1 MTPSDTVTFDLPPV
15 LKLEECQQLHA
26 FLLESVGTPV
36 TLNCAAVTRLG
47 GLPAQLITMAAR
59 AWAVDDISLQ
69 LADPSDGFRESLQIL
84 GLDTLLDGNEVMQ

>member
-1 MTPSDTVTFDLPPV
+1 MMPSDTVTFDLPPV

-59 AWAVDDISLQ
+59 TWAAEDVPLE
-69 LADPSDGFRESLQIL
+69 LADPSDGFRESLQTL
-84 GLDTLLDGNEVMQ
+84 GLDAVLDGDEVMQ